1 MSERNSMNNSQ
12 RARKAIR
19 KNFDQ
24 SYIDNNLITPEEV
37 KEQWGFLGVIGIPP
51 FKLAQIINKN
61 EVVILDYKTGKSEK
75 KHYNQLEGYSNLIK
89 ELGYKISKK
98 ILVN

>member
-1 MSERNSMNNSQ
+1 MTNSQ

-24 SYIDNNLITPEEV
+24 SYVDNNPITPEEV
-37 KEQWGFLGVIGIPP
+37 KEQWGFLGIIGIPP

-61 EVVILDYKTGKSEK
+61 EVSREL
-75 KHYNQLEGYSNLIK
+75 LEEIFDALNIYD
-89 ELGYKISKK
+89 
-98 ILVN
+98 